1 MNIDWGKIRAKR
13 EKGYQNGC
21 QGLAESHRG
30 HMISMGHPPIG
41 GWDRARGGRG
51 YGEGVVSRGFVLEMR
66 SGNVFIGIVD
76 VKKMRGDCVFFQ
88 RGNICAGRVF
98 KILPLHVC

>member
-1 MNIDWGKIRAKR
+1 MNINWDKIRAKR

-21 QGLAESHRG
+21 QGLGESHRG

-51 YGEGVVSRGFVLEMR
+51 VWRRCCVKGFCV
-66 SGNVFIGIVD
+66 GNEVW
-76 VKKMRGDCVFFQ
+76 
-88 RGNICAGRVF
+88 
-98 KILPLHVC
+98 